1 MEIIGLGGEY
11 TSVYACL
18 NAVLYLFS
26 APSDIF
32 NILSVRVI
40 DVSSVHSG
48 NFTKYKVLF
57 SKQLPFLA
65 VFKKKNLEKRYLV
78 PLYVYRISA
87 TDYSEGHKCYSYLL
101 RVLVF

>member
-1 MEIIGLGGEY
+1 MNI
-11 TSVYACL
+11 YACL

-32 NILSVRVI
+32 NCLSVGVI

-65 VFKKKNLEKRYLV
+65 MLKKKKKLEKRYLV